1 MDHLAESSRLA
12 YRELL
17 ETDGFVEFIAR
28 QPRSMRSSVAGL
40 DRPSRRTGQ
49 ASLEDLRAIPW
60 VFSWNQS
67 RYYLPGWYGVGAGL
81 EALKNQHPEL
91 FNELPELVGKS
102 SFLRYVFYNAESSL
116 ASSDPEW
123 MNAYAELVEDVDLRN
138 LMLKKIINE
147 RSLAEQHF
155 NTLFQGSLQE
165 RRPRFWK
172 TLQAVRMHSAC
183 STVSRFSC

>member
-1 MDHLAESSRLA
+1 M
-12 YRELL
+12 
-17 ETDGFVEFIAR
+17 
-28 QPRSMRSSVAGL
+28 
-40 DRPSRRTGQ
+40 
-49 ASLEDLRAIPW
+49 
-60 VFSWNQS
+60 
-67 RYYLPGWYGVGAGL
+67 GAGL

-172 TLQAVRMHSAC
+172 TLQAREDALRLLHSQQIQLLREFRTDGGDQPERVERMLLVVNAIASGLRNPLANPEI
-183 STVSRFSC
+183 T